1 MHIIIEGFIYLSNQ
15 QNIINING
23 RDWEYL
29 IRGSKIH
36 AENFTRIYSHGM
48 TVDGVK

>member
-1 MHIIIEGFIYLSNQ
+1 MHIIIEGFIYLSNL
-15 QNIINING
+15 QNIIIINV

-29 IRGSKIH
+29 IHSSKIH
-36 AENFTRIYSHGM
+36 AENFTRIYSHDM